1 MIKLLCFG
9 GGERSVELPTP
20 PSAKKKRSHVD
31 PFTVQQLLASV
42 GSARP
47 LLLWAHAGGLAGDSG
62 PLALLDE
69 DTALVAGGTYYITYK
84 TISVYVADAAERGT
98 VISVELCS
106 LFVGPEEFTS
116 QPSQF
121 VLALQH
127 KLCDAVHAR
136 FSAWSHFQWWA
147 RLDPAEPGRV
157 EITDPT
163 AAAWSCFLSPLAD
176 GPAQP
181 QLFVAPSTATNR
193 YSESDAA
200 LLRDGDQL
208 SPAWRV
214 ARASCFFTASRARS
228 IKDKPAFAAKFCCF
242 TADTQPSSA
251 FAKANLD
258 HGREMEN
265 FVRVAA
271 LAALTARRVS
281 FDAYRAGMCFSI
293 W

>member
-1 MIKLLCFG
+1 MITLLCFG

-20 PSAKKKRSHVD
+20 PSAKKKRLHVD

-47 LLLWAHAGGLAGDSG
+47 LLLWAHAGPGDSG
-62 PLALLDE
+62 PRAPLEE

-84 TISVYVADAAERGT
+84 TISVYVADAEERGT

-106 LFVGPEEFTS
+106 LFAGPAGGFAS
-116 QPSQF
+116 QPQASQF

-147 RLDPAEPGRV
+147 RLDPAERGRV
-157 EITDPT
+157 EITDHT
-163 AAAWSCFLSPLAD
+163 AAAWSCFLSPLD

-200 LLRDGDQL
+200 QLRDGEQL

-214 ARASCFFTASRARS
+214 ARAACFFTASQARC

-258 HGREMEN
+258 HGRELEN

-271 LAALTARRVS
+271 LAALRARRVS